1 MGLINRLLPRAE
13 LAPYVQDYAAM
24 IGANAPLTIRAAKLT
39 STELLKAE
47 AERDLAVVQ
56 RAVAACFDSA
66 DYHEG
71 RTAFLEKRPPVFTG
85 R

>member
-1 MGLINRLLPRAE
+1 MGLINRLLPSAE
-13 LAPYVQDYAAM
+13 LLSYVQDYATM
-24 IGANAPLTIRAAKLT
+24 IGANAPLTIRASKIA

-47 AERDLAVVQ
+47 TERDLAVVQ
-56 RAVAACFDSA
+56 RAVEACVDSA

-71 RTAFLEKRPPVFTG
+71 RTAFMEKRPPSFTG

>member
-1 MGLINRLLPRAE
+1 
-13 LAPYVQDYAAM
+13 M
-24 IGANAPLTIRAAKLT
+24 IGANAPLTIRAAKLA

-47 AERDLAVVQ
+47 AERDLALVQ
-56 RAVAACFDSA
+56 HAVEACFDSA

-71 RTAFLEKRPPVFTG
+71 RTAFMEKRSPIFTG

>member
-1 MGLINRLLPRAE
+1 
-13 LAPYVQDYAAM
+13 M
-24 IGANAPLTIRAAKLT
+24 IGANAPLTIRAAKLA

-47 AERDLAVVQ
+47 TERDLTVVH
-56 RAVAACFDSA
+56 RAVEACFDSA

>member
-1 MGLINRLLPRAE
+1 
-13 LAPYVQDYAAM
+13 M
-24 IGANAPLTIRAAKLT
+24 IGANAPLTIRATKLA

-47 AERDLAVVQ
+47 AERDLALVQ
-56 RAVAACFDSA
+56 RAVEACFDSA

-71 RTAFLEKRPPVFTG
+71 RTAFMEKRPPIFTG

>member
-1 MGLINRLLPRAE
+1 
-13 LAPYVQDYAAM
+13 M
-24 IGANAPLTIRAAKLT
+24 IGANAPLTIRAAKLA

-47 AERDLAVVQ
+47 AERDLALVQ
-56 RAVAACFDSA
+56 RAVEACFDSA

-71 RTAFLEKRPPVFTG
+71 RTAFMEKRSPIFTG